1 MGLDM
6 YLNAKKYL
14 SEYDDAVAEKRV
26 AVCEIFGGLDVK
38 EISVRAMYWRKANA
52 IHNWFVENVQ
62 DGEDN
67 CAPYH
72 VSRENIEQL
81 INDIATVL
89 ENRGE
94 AEEILPTGAGFFFGS
109 TDYDDY
115 YFEELER
122 TKNELTALINNP
134 LLKGFEFEYQASW

>member
-14 SEYDDAVAEKRV
+14 SEYDIAVAEKRA
-26 AVCEIFGGLDVK
+26 AVSIIFGGLDVQ

-67 CAPYH
+67 CAPYY

-89 ENRGE
+89 ENRGK
-94 AEEILPTGAGFFFGS
+94 AEKILPTGSGFFFGS
-109 TDYDDY
+109 TEYDSY

-122 TKNELTALINNP
+122 TLAELLALIINP
-134 LLKGFEFEYQASW
+134 LLDGFDFEYRSSW

>member
-14 SEYDDAVAEKRV
+14 SEYDIAVAEKRA
-26 AVCEIFGGLDVK
+26 AVSIIFGGLDVR

-52 IHNWFVENVQ
+52 IHNWFVKNVQ
-62 DGEDN
+62 DGEDD
-67 CAPYH
+67 CKDYY

-89 ENRGE
+89 ESRGK
-94 AEEILPTGAGFFFGS
+94 AEEILPTGSGFFFGS
-109 TDYDDY
+109 TEYNSY

-122 TKNELTALINNP
+122 TLAELLALINNP
-134 LLKGFEFEYQASW
+134 LFDGFDFEYHSSW

>member
-14 SEYDDAVAEKRV
+14 AEYDTAVAEKRA
-26 AVCEIFGGLDVK
+26 AVSEIFGGLDVK
-38 EISVRAMYWRKANA
+38 EIVVRAMYWRKANA
-52 IHNWFVENVQ
+52 IHNWFVKNVQ
-62 DGEDN
+62 EGEDD
-67 CAPYH
+67 CGSYY

-89 ENRGE
+89 ESRDK
-94 AEEILPTGAGFFFGS
+94 AHKILPTGSGFFFGS
-109 TDYDDY
+109 TEYDSY

-134 LLKGFEFEYQASW
+134 LLDGFDFEYHSSW

>member
-6 YLNAKKYL
+6 YLSAKKYL

-26 AVCEIFGGLDVK
+26 AVCEIFGGLDIK
-38 EISVRAMYWRKANA
+38 EISARVMYWRKANA

-67 CAPYH
+67 CAPYY

-94 AEEILPTGAGFFFGS
+94 AEEILPTGAGFFFG
-109 TDYDDY
+109 TTEYDDY

-122 TKNELTALINNP
+122 TKTELTALINNP

>member
-14 SEYDDAVAEKRV
+14 SEYDIAVAEKRA
-26 AVCEIFGGLDVK
+26 AVSIIFGGLDVQ

-67 CAPYH
+67 CAPYY

-89 ENRGE
+89 ENRSK
-94 AEEILPTGAGFFFGS
+94 AEKILPTGSGFFFGS
-109 TDYDDY
+109 TEYDSY

-122 TKNELTALINNP
+122 TLAELLALIINP
-134 LLKGFEFEYQASW
+134 SLDGFEFEYQASW

>member
-14 SEYDDAVAEKRV
+14 SEYDIAVAEKRA
-26 AVCEIFGGLDVK
+26 AVSIIFGGLDVQ

-67 CAPYH
+67 CAPYY

-89 ENRGE
+89 ENRGK
-94 AEEILPTGAGFFFGS
+94 AEKILPTGSGFFFGS
-109 TDYDDY
+109 TEYDSY

-122 TKNELTALINNP
+122 TLAELLALIINP
-134 LLKGFEFEYQASW
+134 LLDGFDFEYHSSW